1 MVPKIHLLPSAAALV
16 IAISAGAGLAFAAAP
31 AAGSGSAKA
40 RVYVAAEGCRGHVYK
55 PSKKLILA
63 CADANL
69 YVTGLGY
76 SSYGTSE
83 AKGKGVFHLNDCKP
97 DCAGGRFHEHGGTI
111 RLFDVVRC
119 TDGRRYFARAR
130 YSFPASGGKG
140 TADIKPFMRC
150 RSV

>member
-1 MVPKIHLLPSAAALV
+1 MVPKIRLLPSALALA
-16 IAISAGAGLAFAAAP
+16 IAMGTSAGIAFAATRPMGAS
-31 AAGSGSAKA
+31 AAGT
-40 RVYVAAEGCRGHVYK
+40 RVYVATEGCRGHVYK
-55 PSKKLILA
+55 PSKKVILA

-69 YVTGLGY
+69 YVTGLSY
-76 SSYGTSE
+76 SSYGVSE